1 MSHRPVID
9 GLEFARTGALLRGE
23 FPVADMPRLRS
34 SVHSD
39 QAILAY
45 ELRGVPEVRGKPALK
60 LKIDGTLQL
69 ACQRCLEAMDW
80 PLRAAATLELAPSE
94 AALEGEPLEAE
105 GPEVV
110 VAGKEMPVLELVE
123 DEVLLALPLAPRHE
137 RCAAGAAAKAPERA
151 SPFARLRGMV
161 DESKH

>member
-9 GLEFARTGALLRGE
+9 GLEFARTGALLQGK

-34 SVHSD
+34 SLHST
-39 QAILAY
+39 QVLLGY
-45 ELRGVPEVRGKPALK
+45 EMRGVPEERGKPALK
-60 LKIDGTLQL
+60 LKVEGTLQL
-69 ACQRCLEAMDW
+69 TCQRCLEAMDW
-80 PLRAAATLELAPSE
+80 PLRVASTLELATSE
-94 AALEGEPLEAE
+94 AALESEPLEAE
-105 GPEVV
+105 GPEQV

-137 RCAAGAAAKAPERA
+137 RCAARAAAKAPDRA